1 MEWIEERRNLPVKGE
16 YDVVV
21 AGAGVAGLAAA
32 LAARRAGKRVL
43 VLEKSCEL
51 GQGETVC
58 SL

>member
-1 MEWIEERRNLPVKGE
+1 METIQESRRIPVWGS

-43 VLEKSCEL
+43 VACGLRKRD
-51 GQGETVC
+51 TV
-58 SL
+58 SEAGRK